1 MNDRQLLPAYRD
13 WLLSHRRP
21 QTVRNRIH
29 YATRLITWAQDR
41 DACPWDLKVQ
51 DLAAWLLTVGESPS
65 TRKNAADAIS
75 TFYRWAVTTGHTA
88 ANPARD
94 LPRITVPRGLPRP
107 APDEVLRKAAQRCTR
122 HIDLLMLLLGSYG
135 GLRVSE
141 IAALHTND
149 IIGSGLRITGK
160 GGHVRLVP
168 IHPIL
173 TEPLNQV
180 SAGWLFSSSKNPTGH
195 YLPGSIAQRIT
206 DLLDPGW
213 SAHTLRHR
221 FATEYYDKHPDL
233 LALRDLL
240 GHADVSTTMIYTK
253 VSSDRL
259 AASVSDLPVVI
270 DVNQVHAGLKPVA

>member
-1 MNDRQLLPAYRD
+1 MNDEQLMAAYRD

-21 QTVRNRIH
+21 QTVRNRVH
-29 YATRLITWAQDR
+29 YATRLLTWAQDQGSSV
-41 DACPWDLKVQ
+41 WELGVQ
-51 DLAAWLLTVGESPS
+51 HLAGWLLTVGESPS

-75 TFYRWAVTTGHTA
+75 TFYRWAVTTGHAST
-88 ANPARD
+88 NPAKD

-107 APDEVLRKAAQRCTR
+107 APDQVLRKAAQRCTR

-141 IAALHTND
+141 IAVLHTHD
-149 IIGSGLRITGK
+149 VLGSSLRITGK
-160 GGHVRLVP
+160 GGHIRLVP

-173 TEPLNQV
+173 TAPLSQV
-180 SAGWLFSSSKNPTGH
+180 SSGWLFPSSKNPTGH
-195 YLPGSIAQRIT
+195 YLPSSIAQRIA